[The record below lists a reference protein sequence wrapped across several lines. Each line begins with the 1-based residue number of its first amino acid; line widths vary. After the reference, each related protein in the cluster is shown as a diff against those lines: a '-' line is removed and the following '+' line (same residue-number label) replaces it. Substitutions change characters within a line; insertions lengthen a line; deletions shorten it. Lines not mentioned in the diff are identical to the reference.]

1 MADDVKKRPK
11 GIDTAYVAHLAR
23 MVLSAEEVAEFQPQL
38 EQVVGYV
45 TKLQELDVSGIE
57 ATSHAQPLS
66 NVLREDAVREGLTC
80 EQAMANAPHGVDG
93 QFAVPKIVE

>member
-1 MADDVKKRPK
+1 MADQEIQRPE

-23 MVLSAEEVAEFQPQL
+23 IYLSAEEVAEFQPQL

-45 TKLQELDVSGIE
+45 EKLKELDVSGI
-57 ATSHAQPLS
+57 APTSHTQMLS
-66 NVLREDAVREGLTC
+66 NVLREDGVRVGLTC
-80 EQAMANAPHGVDG
+80 EQAMANAPESADG